1 MGMLC
6 KLTAL
11 GIVKKNRS
19 SIKER
24 GKKEKEKIQIIN
36 ISSIT
41 LALRVFLHTVQ
52 ELHY

>member
-1 MGMLC
+1 MLC

-24 GKKEKEKIQIIN
+24 GKKRKRENPKYK
-36 ISSIT
+36 
-41 LALRVFLHTVQ
+41 
-52 ELHY
+52 Y